1 MGIRCFVALE
11 LPDDLKRNIHDQ
23 TTELRATSR
32 AVKWVSEQNL
42 HITLKFLG
50 NTDEAQISGIEAALI
65 QAASAHKRFT
75 VSFEGLGAFPDHKRP
90 RVFWIGERGAEPL
103 VKLQKDVETALAALG
118 FAPEE
123 RAFKPH
129 LTIGRAKDIRPIDAR
144 KLADYMEKSP
154 SAKYGEMV
162 VSGICLMKSDL
173 RPQGPIYTR
182 LASAQLAQ

>member
-23 TTELRATSR
+23 TAELRAISR
-32 AVKWVSEQNL
+32 SVKWVSQQNL

-50 NTDEAQISGIEAALI
+50 DTDEAMLGGIEAALK
-65 QAASAHKRFT
+65 QAAGSHKQFSI
-75 VSFEGLGAFPDHKRP
+75 SFEGLGAFPNLKRP

-103 VKLQKDVETALAALG
+103 VRLQKDVEASLAALG
-118 FAPEE
+118 FEPEE
-123 RAFKPH
+123 RAFRPH
-129 LTIGRAKDIRPIDAR
+129 LTIGRAKDIRPIEAR

-154 SAKYGEMV
+154 PAQYGEMV
-162 VSGICLMKSDL
+162 VSGICLMRSDL

-182 LASAQLAQ
+182 LVSSQLAQ